1 MILPTSQHSLL
12 RPQQRRGNA
21 KRLAP
26 IVLPWYIEN
35 MQEQRRK
42 KPSEWVIAVYLLGAL
57 IAGVFVLSAM
67 VSLLVR
73 FSGHESRVPTGWIVD
88 ENDRAS
94 LLVQFSGHEGEDVWT
109 TARVERQ
116 WHVPCGSLQIDRC
129 EDGDDYAHIWL
140 KEAPSG
146 QFYSDLKAA
155 GWQQFH
161 GRDTMFNL
169 VKDRQEWKL
178 FYYEKDHML
187 SVYLSGRV
195 VGPDRMEKL
204 HVPLRMLPGAL
215 CIESRSSGDG
225 NYGFFHIQLNTEPGE
240 DFFEALQAAGW
251 QHKGEHIYER
261 IEGGK
266 LLMLSYVDWEH
277 EIFIGPIGRVVSAQ
291 DVEKDLHIPC
301 EKLQVELCLRHGERD
316 DTENLILRLKTAPT
330 EDFYRA
336 LEAAGWRRLGKDALF
351 VYGSGNKMV
360 VLLSDKQNTELFVV
374 GKLHEINEEQVE
386 EKYNVPTSSLDVS
399 ISCECPQK
407 ALLLLCLTKKPT
419 ERFERDLLDAG
430 WKKQG
435 ESYTYTAPETDSK
448 YLLDFDERN
457 GILYVHPSHQSA
469 DDDEEDGAEE
479 R

>member
-386 EKYNVPTSSLDVS
+386 KKYNVPTSSLDVS

-448 YLLDFDERN
+448 FLLDFDERN
-457 GILYVHPSHQSA
+457 GILSVHPSLESA
-469 DDDEEDGAEE
+469 DDEEDGAEE
-479 R
+479 H

>member
-1 MILPTSQHSLL
+1 
-12 RPQQRRGNA
+12 
-21 KRLAP
+21 
-26 IVLPWYIEN
+26 
-35 MQEQRRK
+35 MQEQQSK
-42 KPSEWVIAVYLLGAL
+42 KPSEWVMAVYLLGAL
-57 IAGVFVLSAM
+57 AAGVIVLSAT
-67 VSLLVR
+67 VTLLVR
-73 FSGHESRVPTGWIVD
+73 IAGHESRVPTGWIVD
-88 ENDRAS
+88 ENDRS
-94 LLVQFSGHEGEDVWT
+94 LLVQFSGHEGADVWT

-129 EDGDDYAHIWL
+129 EDGDNDAHIWL
-140 KEAPSG
+140 KEAPSA

-155 GWQQFH
+155 GWQQYP
-161 GRDTMFNL
+161 GSETMFKRVEN
-169 VKDRQEWKL
+169 RQEWGLIYHAKDNML
-178 FYYEKDHML
+178 F
-187 SVYLSGRV
+187 VYLSGQV

-215 CIESRSSGDG
+215 CIESRSSRDE

-240 DFFEALQAAGW
+240 DFFAALQAAGW

-277 EIFIGPIGRVVSAQ
+277 EIFIVPIGRVASAQ

-301 EKLQVELCLRHGERD
+301 EKLQVELCLRHGESD

-336 LEAAGWRRLGKDALF
+336 LEAAGWRRLGKDAMF
-351 VYGSGNKMV
+351 VHGSGNKMAV
-360 VLLSDKQNTELFVV
+360 FFCDNSTLCVV

-386 EKYNVPTSSLDVS
+386 EKYHVPTSSLDVS

-419 ERFERDLLDAG
+419 ERFKSDLLDAG

-435 ESYTYTAPETDSK
+435 ESYIYTAPETDSK

-457 GILYVHPSHQSA
+457 GILSVHPSFQSA
-469 DDDEEDGAEE
+469 DDEEEDGAEE

>member
-1 MILPTSQHSLL
+1 
-12 RPQQRRGNA
+12 
-21 KRLAP
+21 
-26 IVLPWYIEN
+26 

-57 IAGVFVLSAM
+57 IAGVFVLSVM

-73 FSGHESRVPTGWIVD
+73 IAGHGSRVPTSWIVD
-88 ENDRAS
+88 ENDRS
-94 LLVQFSGHEGEDVWT
+94 LLVQFSGHEGANVWT

-161 GRDTMFNL
+161 GIDTMFNL
-169 VKDRQEWKL
+169 VKNRQEWKL

-204 HVPLRMLPGAL
+204 HVPLRMLHGAL
-215 CIESRSSGDG
+215 CIENRSSRDE

-261 IEGGK
+261 VEGSK

-277 EIFIGPIGRVVSAQ
+277 EIFIVPIGRVVSAQ

-301 EKLQVELCLRHGERD
+301 DKLQVELCLRHGESD

-351 VYGSGNKMV
+351 VYGSGNKMAV
-360 VLLSDKQNTELFVV
+360 FFCNNSALCVV

-386 EKYNVPTSSLDVS
+386 ETYHVPTSSLDVS
-399 ISCECPQK
+399 ISRECPQK
-407 ALLLLCLTKKPT
+407 DILLLCLTKKPT
-419 ERFERDLLDAG
+419 ERFESDLLDAG

-435 ESYTYTAPETDSK
+435 ESFTYTAPETDSK
-448 YLLDFDERN
+448 FFLDFDERN
-457 GILYVHPSHQSA
+457 GILYVRPSLEST
-469 DDDEEDGAEE
+469 DDDEEDGAGE